1 MIWLIGAIGVLTA
14 ITILGVFI
22 TAFRIFIG
30 SKKSP
35 QLIKTFF
42 TQITAYII
50 LSAIQTTLIFTTEYN
65 IISEYLKL
73 TSNMQYA
80 IFFTSVFMIILRV
93 IYNKITTGYN
103 KKSGNQ

>member
-1 MIWLIGAIGVLTA
+1 MVWLIGAIGVLTA
-14 ITILGVFI
+14 ITLFGVFI

-42 TQITAYII
+42 TQITAYVI
-50 LSAIQTTLIFTTEYN
+50 LSFIQTILIFTIEYN

-73 TSNMQYA
+73 SSNMQLA

>member
-1 MIWLIGAIGVLTA
+1 MLWIIGAIGILTA

-42 TQITAYII
+42 TQIIAYVI
-50 LSAIQTTLIFTTEYN
+50 LGVASGKCGFTT
-65 IISEYLKL
+65 IRK
-73 TSNMQYA
+73 
-80 IFFTSVFMIILRV
+80 F
-93 IYNKITTGYN
+93 
-103 KKSGNQ
+103 

>member
-1 MIWLIGAIGVLTA
+1 MLWIIGAIGILTA

-42 TQITAYII
+42 TQIIAYVI
-50 LSAIQTTLIFTTEYN
+50 LSVLQTILIFTTEYN

-80 IFFTSVFMIILRV
+80 ILFTSVFMIFLRV
-93 IYNKITTGYN
+93 LYNKITIGYN
-103 KKSGNQ
+103 KKSDEQ